1 MSRGMNDD
9 EILTELDELLA
20 NAESDDEF
28 EIDGKYFDY
37 YYFLIYNK
45 GISYR

>member
-9 EILTELDELLA
+9 EILAELDELLT

-28 EIDGKYFDY
+28 GFDGKYLEY
-37 YYFLIYNK
+37 LLYL
-45 GISYR
+45 

>member
-9 EILTELDELLA
+9 EILAELDELLA

-28 EIDGKYFDY
+28 GFDGKYLYYY
-37 YYFLIYNK
+37 YYFYSIK
-45 GISYR
+45 K